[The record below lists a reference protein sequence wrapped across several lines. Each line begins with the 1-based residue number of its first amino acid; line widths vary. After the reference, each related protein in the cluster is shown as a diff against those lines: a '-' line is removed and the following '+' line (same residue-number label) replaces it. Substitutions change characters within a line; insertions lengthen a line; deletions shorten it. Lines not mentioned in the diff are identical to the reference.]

1 MALHRIASFDLLQ
14 LNKVLLL
21 AVLMASFIA
30 LASGNHRR
38 WHYQPPSPPVGYNRP
53 PPPPPPYYP
62 VAAEPDYDEVQ
73 NYEFKYGVNGITMAI

>member
-1 MALHRIASFDLLQ
+1 MALHRIASFVLLQ

-38 WHYQPPSPPVGYNRP
+38 PHYQPPSPPVGYNR
-53 PPPPPPYYP
+53 PPPPYYP

-73 NYEFKYGVNGITMAI
+73 NYEFKYGVNGIRMAI